1 MFKSFLRLTFRNIL
15 KHKGFAL
22 INITGLATGL
32 AASLLIILW
41 IQDELSYE
49 KYNLN
54 AEDIYRVEED
64 QFYSG
69 EKYHVTVT
77 PHPSGP
83 VWKEKI
89 PEIREQTRINRL
101 PRILFRQKDIVFFES
116 SIIAA
121 DSGLFKVF
129 TMPLM
134 LGDPE
139 TVLNSPHSIV
149 LTEKLAAKYFGDVNP
164 IGRTLTLENKLPFTV
179 TGVMKDLP
187 KNSMFIFEGVIPYS
201 FLTEIRAISDSWGNN
216 SIFTFV
222 QCEKGIDIQSVNK
235 KLTDVV
241 LEYLPQTLTKYLLFP
256 LLDIHLHSQFGYE
269 ISRGPVIVIYIF
281 TLVAVFVLL
290 IACFNF
296 IKLTAAKAS
305 GRSKEIGIKKV
316 TGAGQKTLI
325 VQFMIES
332 LFLVSVAMLF
342 ALFLIGLALPLFNNI
357 SGKNFI
363 LHDLFQFR
371 FIISVIIVGFAAG
384 IISGIYPALYLSSF
398 KPVAVLKGETVS
410 GKAKGRLRQ

>member
-49 KYNLN
+49 KFNNN
-54 AEDIYRVEED
+54 AENIYRVEED

-69 EKYHVTVT
+69 ERYHVTVT

-89 PEIREQTRINRL
+89 PEIVEQTRINRL
-101 PRILFRQKDIVFFES
+101 PRILFRQGETVFFES
-116 SIIAA
+116 SVVAA

-129 TMPLM
+129 TFPIL

-139 TVLNSPHSIV
+139 TVLSAPHSIV
-149 LTEKLAAKYFGDVNP
+149 LTEKLAKKYFGSENP
-164 IGRTLTLENKLPFTV
+164 LGKTLTLENKLQFMV
-179 TGVMKDLP
+179 TGVMRDLP
-187 KNSMFIFEGVIPYS
+187 HNSIFTFEGVIPYS
-201 FLTEIRAISDSWGNN
+201 FLSEIGAISDSWGNN

-222 QCEKGIDIQSVNK
+222 VLEKGSDIQSVNK

-269 ISRGPVIVIYIF
+269 ISRGPVIVI
-281 TLVAVFVLL
+281 
-290 IACFNF
+290 
-296 IKLTAAKAS
+296 
-305 GRSKEIGIKKV
+305 
-316 TGAGQKTLI
+316 
-325 VQFMIES
+325 
-332 LFLVSVAMLF
+332 
-342 ALFLIGLALPLFNNI
+342 
-357 SGKNFI
+357 
-363 LHDLFQFR
+363 
-371 FIISVIIVGFAAG
+371 
-384 IISGIYPALYLSSF
+384 
-398 KPVAVLKGETVS
+398 
-410 GKAKGRLRQ
+410 